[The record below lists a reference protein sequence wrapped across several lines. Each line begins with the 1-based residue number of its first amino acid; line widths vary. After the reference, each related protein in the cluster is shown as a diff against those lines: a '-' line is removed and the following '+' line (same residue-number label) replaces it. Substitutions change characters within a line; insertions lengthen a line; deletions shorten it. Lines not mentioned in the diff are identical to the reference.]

1 MPAKHVLVIGASGLV
16 GSAALDHFRGS
27 QGCRITAVSRRA
39 PLDTAG
45 IRFVSADLLDKDKCA
60 DLFSSL
66 GDVTHLVYAAVHEE
80 PGLIAGWR
88 EKAQIEANDRMLR
101 SVFEPL
107 SRAAPGLRHVVLLQ
121 GTKAYGAHVRP
132 IAIPARENRS
142 ELHAQANFYW
152 EQETYI
158 REQQKRADWT
168 WTILRPQIVFGGAIG
183 CAMNLITSI
192 GAYAAILKSRG
203 QKLAFPGGAPSILE
217 AVDAD
222 LLARVIGWSGEAETA
237 RNEIFNVTNGD
248 VFTWPNVWPA
258 IADALGIETAPDA
271 PCSVSELLSGAD
283 AEWEALRT
291 KYGLTAPA
299 LPAFLGESH
308 HYADFCFGYG
318 SEHAGAALVS
328 TVKLRQAGFC
338 DAVDTEE
345 MFRRWFVWFQEKKLL
360 PPR

>member
-1 MPAKHVLVIGASGLV
+1 MSGKHVLVIGASGLV
-16 GSAALDHFRGS
+16 GSAAIDQFRNAKD
-27 QGCRITAVSRRA
+27 CTVTAVSRRA
-39 PLDTAG
+39 PLDTSG

-60 DLFSSL
+60 GLFSSL

-88 EKAQIEANDRMLR
+88 ERAQIEANDHMLR
-101 SVFEPL
+101 NVFEPL
-107 SRAAPGLRHVVLLQ
+107 SKAARGLRHVTVLQ
-121 GTKAYGAHVRP
+121 GTKAYGAHVQP

-152 EQETYI
+152 EQENYI
-158 REQQKRADWT
+158 RDKQQGTDWA
-168 WTILRPQIVFGGAIG
+168 WTIFRPQIVFGGAIG

-192 GAYAAILKSRG
+192 GAYAAILKARG
-203 QKLAFPGGAPSILE
+203 EKLAFPGGAPSILE

-222 LLARVIGWSGEAETA
+222 LLARATAWSGEAETA

-248 VFTWPNVWPA
+248 VFIWPNVWPA
-258 IADALGIETAPDA
+258 IAEALGMETAPDA
-271 PCSVSELLSGAD
+271 PRSVSQFLSGGE
-283 AEWEALRT
+283 AEWEALRRQCD
-291 KYGLTAPA
+291 LAAPA

-345 MFRRWFVWFQEKKLL
+345 MFRRWFARFQDRKLL
-360 PPR
+360 PPK